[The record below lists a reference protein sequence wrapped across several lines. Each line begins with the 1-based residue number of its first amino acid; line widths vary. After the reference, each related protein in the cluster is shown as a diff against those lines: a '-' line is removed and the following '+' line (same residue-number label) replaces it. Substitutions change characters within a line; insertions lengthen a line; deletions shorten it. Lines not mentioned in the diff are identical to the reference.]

1 MRAPSEGYPP
11 GPPQGGDRPYVNS
24 WRVAGL
30 EGLECFRARAITH
43 HYGRHSHEGYAL
55 GVIEAGIGGNHYR
68 GGLHFIPAGQMVLMN
83 PDEAHTGY
91 AAGNQPLTYRMFY
104 LNPSLFREILPGRA
118 SLPYF
123 QDLCVDY
130 ELWASRL
137 RGLHGLLE
145 TGSLALEQQT
155 HFIETFTALAGAYG
169 RSPLPKT
176 TAHEPGAIQQVK
188 AFLQA
193 HYQQNITLEE
203 LAQQVHLSRAY
214 LIRAFRQTTGIP
226 PYTYLLQLRIE
237 QAKQLLATGLPV
249 AYVAQE
255 VGFTD
260 QSHLTRHFKS
270 FTGLTPKQYARGHYR
285 TRNFSKQG

>member
-1 MRAPSEGYPP
+1 MKPSSES
-11 GPPQGGDRPYVNS
+11 QPYITS

-30 EGLECFRARAITH
+30 GGLECFRAQALTH

-55 GVIEAGIGGNHYR
+55 GVIEAGVGGNHYR
-68 GGLHFIPAGQMVLMN
+68 GGLHFIPAGQIVLMN

-104 LNPSLFREILPGRA
+104 LNSSLFQEILPNRA

-123 QDLCVDY
+123 HELCLKDD
-130 ELWASRL
+130 LWAGRL
-137 RGLHGLLE
+137 RRLHSLLE
-145 TGSLALEQQT
+145 TGALALEQQT
-155 HFIETFTALAGAYG
+155 HFIETFTALAGTYG
-169 RSPLPKT
+169 RSPLPE
-176 TAHEPGAIQQVK
+176 AAAYEPGAIRQVK

-193 HYQQNITLEE
+193 HYRQNITLEE
-203 LAQQVHLSRAY
+203 LAQQVHFSRAY
-214 LIRAFRQTTGIP
+214 LIRAFRRATGIP

-237 QAKQLLATGLPV
+237 QAKQLLARGLPP
-249 AYVAQE
+249 AYIAQE

-270 FTGLTPKQYARGHYR
+270 FTALTPKQYAIGHHR
-285 TRNFSKQG
+285 TSHT